1 MSTVASS
8 GIAFL
13 NRPGSGKKAVIA
25 ASRIRVSQI
34 AIEHER
40 LGMTPEEIHTAH
52 PHIKLYQ
59 IFDALA
65 YYFRH
70 KDEIDGEIDADEKM
84 VKRFAKKYN
93 IAYST

>member
-1 MSTVASS
+1 MSTVVSS

-13 NRPGSGKKAVIA
+13 NRPGGGKKAVIA
-25 ASRIRVSQI
+25 GSRIRVSQI

-40 LGMTPEEIHTAH
+40 LGMTPEDIHAAH

-59 IFDALA
+59 IFDSLA

-70 KDEIDGEIDADEKM
+70 KDEIDGEIEDDEKM
-84 VKRFAKKYN
+84 VKRFAKKYK
-93 IAYST
+93 IAYPA